1 MSRNKKKVSN
11 DSDSQY
17 IQLSFF
23 DAPLQHESTLNNQTV
38 KINSKVDNEVPINTA
53 NIEENSFEK
62 KLNEPEV
69 TDDIK
74 TNEDELEI
82 INAKKYSDNPS
93 EGICK
98 LYIPVSYEEIVKVIG
113 KKSAK
118 IAELIVPVIEFEEQ
132 ITKVVNDI
140 KNSGYLLF
148 LYGASGVGKSTFI
161 SSLEWR
167 THIPIKQIISINASN
182 LVSYSESELKLKRL
196 FNDIKHKASNFFKE
210 NDNDGERLCIVIEYL
225 ETLQDE
231 DANQVIGFFKDL
243 NGLLRQYPILIVWPV
258 TQRDDL
264 DKMQNFA
271 ERYSSTMFHRRIPV
285 VEFTGPAI
293 IQYPD
298 IAKKTIMVFNQ
309 GRNCYDFQLN
319 DNDFENLRNNYEK
332 KPKEKRIIR
341 DYLKEVLDI
350 WEERTDYISQLM
362 KTVPKPTEVWFV
374 FCYPEAENVVAR
386 FAKQSPDIIGEMW
399 NADYKALSPY
409 ITQHNQRKADWPTRR
424 LTMALSGILTTKI
437 MYLPTNALVGCI
449 AAYAE
454 DIGIP
459 IARESFIKNYK
470 VPNHWFGK
478 QNAHNM
484 LSRTPLYLQLLNRP
498 IPAGKRK
505 SGTVEKALKNARQP
519 FEKINKDITDKKISD
534 QSFNKCLYSTF
545 VNAFKNQ
552 PNLSFSCEKDH
563 PHINTRPDI
572 LVDIQNDKYIC
583 IELSYTIDKKPSF
596 IADYVL
602 RKLNIY
608 MRQLEQQ
615 SSLFKDF
622 WGR

>member
-1 MSRNKKKVSN
+1 MSRNKRKVSN

-17 IQLSFF
+17 IQLSLF
-23 DAPLQHESTLNNQTV
+23 DDHIQQESTLNNELV
-38 KINSKVDNEVPINTA
+38 EINSKVDKEVLINTTGR
-53 NIEENSFEK
+53 EGNSFQNTNK
-62 KLNEPEV
+62 SEV
-69 TDDIK
+69 TVAIK
-74 TNEDELEI
+74 TNENELE
-82 INAKKYSDNPS
+82 NFDAKTFLSKSS
-93 EGICK
+93 ESIHQ
-98 LYIPVSYEEIVKVIG
+98 LYIPVSYEDIVKSIG

-118 IAELIVPVIEFEEQ
+118 IAELIVPVTEFEKQ
-132 ITKVVNDI
+132 ITQVVNDI
-140 KNSGYLLF
+140 KKSGYLLF

-167 THIPIKQIISINASN
+167 THIPIKEITYINASD
-182 LVSYSESELKLKRL
+182 LVSYSESEFKLKRL
-196 FNDIKHKASNFFKE
+196 FNNIKQKASNFFKE
-210 NDNDGERLCIVIEYL
+210 NITDGERLCIVIEYL

-231 DANQVIGFFKDL
+231 DAKQVIGLFKNL

-264 DKMQNFA
+264 DNMQNFA

-285 VEFTGPAI
+285 IEFTGPEI
-293 IQYPD
+293 MQYPN
-298 IAKKTIMVFNQ
+298 IAKKTIMVFNK
-309 GRNCYDFQLN
+309 GRNSYDFQLN
-319 DNDFENLRNNYEK
+319 DNDFENLKNTYEN
-332 KPKEKRIIR
+332 KPKEKQIIR

-350 WEERTDYISQLM
+350 WEERTGYISQLM

-386 FAKQSPDIIGEMW
+386 FAKQSPDIIDEMW
-399 NADYKALSPY
+399 NADYKALSTY
-409 ITQHNQRKADWPTRR
+409 ITQHNQRKADWPVRR

-437 MYLPTNALVGCI
+437 MYLPTNALVSCI

-454 DIGIP
+454 DVGI
-459 IARESFIKNYK
+459 AVSRESFIKDYN

-478 QNAHNM
+478 QNAQNM
-484 LSRTPLYLQLLNRP
+484 LSRTPLYLQLSNRP

-505 SGTVEKALKNARQP
+505 SGTVEEALANAREP
-519 FEKINKDITDKKISD
+519 FEKINNDITNKKISD
-534 QSFNKCLYSTF
+534 QSFNKCLYLTLVKIF
-545 VNAFKNQ
+545 QNQ
-552 PNLSFSCEKDH
+552 PNLSFSCEKNH
-563 PHINTRPDI
+563 PDINTRPDI
-572 LVDIQNDKYIC
+572 LVDLQNDKYIC
-583 IELSYTIDKKPSF
+583 MELSYTIDKKPSF

-608 MRQLEQQ
+608 MKQLEQQ